1 MDITYFKNKIAD
13 TISKKIDSVI
23 DSETIY
29 QMLEYPP
36 EPEMGDLAFPCFKLS
51 KVLRKS
57 PVQIAQS
64 LADGFDCDICERVE
78 AVNGY
83 LNIYAA
89 NSFFTDNVLKN
100 ILSIGN
106 NYGSSDIGKDKIVVI
121 DYSSP
126 NVAKPF
132 HIGHLGT
139 TSIGHS
145 LKLLHQKIGYN
156 CVGLN
161 YLGDWGTQFGKQIVA
176 IKKWGDKAV
185 IESGGIDELVKLYVK
200 FHDEAKIDPSL
211 EDEARNEFTKL
222 EQGNEENLN
231 LWKWIIQVSLEEY
244 EKTYKQLNIKFDSYQ
259 GESFSY
265 TLTQPTI
272 DELRDKGL
280 LTVDEGA
287 SLVYLDEYNMPPCMI
302 LKSDG
307 STIYAARDIPMALY
321 RKKTYNFDKCIYVT
335 SSAQNLY
342 FSQWFKIMELM
353 GYEWAKEQLIHVS
366 YGTVSINGEKL
377 ATRTGN
383 VVLVKDLFKTAIEKV
398 IDIINE
404 KNPNLQNKEE
414 TAEAIGVGAIVFH
427 YLMNG
432 KIKDTNFIMEDALS
446 FEGNTGPYT
455 QYTYARACSVLEN
468 AKNINPVNYNEGEY
482 KINAEEKNLLRV
494 LSLYPEKILKAVDE
508 YEPSIITR
516 YILDICN
523 TFNRFYHECK
533 IINAHNDITR
543 SFRIDLT
550 KSVKTVLGDALKLIC
565 MKTPEKI

>member
-1 MDITYFKNKIAD
+1 MDIIYFKNKIAD
-13 TISKKIDSVI
+13 AISKKIDSVI

-64 LADGFDCDICERVE
+64 LADNFDCEICERVD

-83 LNIYAA
+83 LNIYAS
-89 NSFFTDNVLKN
+89 NSFFSDNVLKN
-100 ILSIGN
+100 ILSVGSD
-106 NYGSSDIGKDKIVVI
+106 YGSSDIGKDKTVVI

-132 HIGHLGT
+132 HIGHLGS

-145 LKLLHQKIGYN
+145 IKLLHQKIGYN

-176 IKKWGDKAV
+176 IKKWGDKSV
-185 IESGGIDELVKLYVK
+185 IEAGGIDELVKLYVK

-222 EQGNEENLN
+222 EHGDEQNLE
-231 LWKWIIQVSLEEY
+231 LWKWIIQVSLAEY
-244 EKTYKQLNIKFDSYQ
+244 EKTYKQLGIEFDSYQ
-259 GESFSY
+259 GESYSY
-265 TLTQPTI
+265 TLTQPAI
-272 DELRDKGL
+272 DELRNKGL
-280 LTVDEGA
+280 LKVDDGA
-287 SLVYLDEYNMPPCMI
+287 SLVYLDDYNMPPCMI

-321 RKKTYNFDKCIYVT
+321 RKETYNFDKCIYVT

-383 VVLVKDLFKTAIEKV
+383 VVLLKDLFKTAIGKV

-446 FEGNTGPYT
+446 FDGNTGPYT

-468 AKNINPVNYNEGEY
+468 GKSINSVSYNDY

-508 YEPSIITR
+508 YEPSVITR

-533 IINAHNDITR
+533 IINADNDITR

-550 KSVKTVLGDALKLIC
+550 RSVKTVIGDALKLIC